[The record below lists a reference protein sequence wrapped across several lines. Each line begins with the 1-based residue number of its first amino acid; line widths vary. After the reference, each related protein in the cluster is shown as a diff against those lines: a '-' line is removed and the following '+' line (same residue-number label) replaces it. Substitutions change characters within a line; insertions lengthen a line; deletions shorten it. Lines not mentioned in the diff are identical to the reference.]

1 MDFSWL
7 RKQSS
12 ATSYRFAFIFA
23 FLISIFVM
31 LAMASLYMHAYRAL
45 EREAQLRLESE
56 WIALQ
61 RFKDDDTIEELH
73 ARTILFIEPN
83 PLPTLLAKRLS
94 QSPVFLQDKM
104 IRSIG
109 WHKHGITNDTLVSLV
124 LRNNRQIIVA
134 ATIDDGNFLQELL
147 YNVLYLFGVVVAI
160 VMIYSYIINSR
171 VTRRI
176 ERIDDAAKQIMQGD
190 FNKRIP
196 VRENYQD
203 EYTNLSLTLNAM
215 LEKIQTLM
223 RDLRQVNNNIAH
235 DLKSPLN
242 RLRSRLEVS
251 LMQDLQ
257 KDEYENVLAQSIDD
271 VDALLQ
277 TFNALL
283 LMGNLDSKS
292 RNYQLKPT
300 SLTNI
305 LSGLG
310 ELYETVAEEKSHEFH
325 SQIHD
330 EALVYANKNLL
341 AQAISNLLDNAVKY
355 TPEGG
360 KIGLELKIIDAMAL
374 IYITDNGPGIPAE
387 EKENVFERF
396 TRLDQSRQLPGTGL
410 GMALVRSILSVHS
423 ASIQLHDNQPGV
435 RVEIRMR
442 LANV

>member
-61 RFKDDDTIEELH
+61 RFKDDDAIEELH

-109 WHKHGITNDTLVSLV
+109 WQKHGITNDTLVSLV

-134 ATIDDGNFLQELL
+134 ATIDDGDFLQELL